1 MATERDEFVLRVV
14 ERALDKH
21 GDERERYLA
30 QTCAGDADLRREV
43 DSLLA
48 HDAAPQGLDAPE
60 SGALERALGGLDAGA
75 RIGSWRLER
84 PIGSGGMGTVFL
96 AWREEAGFR
105 QRGALK
111 LVRSAFPGGEIVRRF
126 ARERRVLA
134 RLEHQH
140 IARLLDGGAS
150 ADGAP
155 YFVMEYVE
163 GEPIDLWCGER
174 KLGVRERIA
183 LFLQVAGAVE
193 YAHRNLVVHRDLKPS
208 NILVT
213 REGVPKLLDFG
224 IAKVLEGAADDV
236 EATQTQE
243 RRLTPAYASPEQLRG
258 EEVTT
263 ATDVYS
269 LGVVLYELLVGRRPF
284 DSVAMSEWLR
294 SRTAPKPSTAARQ
307 SAETRRARELQG
319 DLDTILLK
327 ALAEEP
333 ARRYASVEAL
343 SIDLRRWLDGR
354 TVLAR
359 PDTALY
365 RLHRFARRNKVLVGA
380 TAIVIL
386 SLLTGLIVST
396 RMYFR
401 VRDARAAESV
411 QTQAARR
418 RLQSVVKLAATLT
431 NDVGAELGG
440 IPGAVEARA
449 RIVTKAVAAL
459 DELAAQEEL
468 DPELAFEIGWGY
480 LQLALT
486 LGGPYGPN
494 VGRFDEA
501 LKVSARSDALLAR
514 AQAEHPE
521 DARFPDLRCRI
532 LSNVVSIHTAFG
544 RYSDALPAANQ
555 AVELAREGRLL
566 ALESQRAKALQNI
579 AACLQRRAEVEAEMG
594 DPRSALRDREEC
606 LEVSREAFE
615 VGPDGHQRYQLAS
628 ALDALAA
635 SQLESGDAR
644 EASDTWLEAID
655 QFVQVE
661 KEFPGSL
668 IPLSALNLA
677 RCKASLAFLDA
688 DDADQ
693 ARDLCEQAI
702 EYYEGWAKSEPDG
715 TTVRQVLAMALRN
728 AATVASAT
736 EDWPSADERWT
747 RVREICQGARG
758 DAPGSSEL
766 SANLLDATA
775 QLALVRAR
783 EARID
788 EALDLVGE
796 AESSRSA
803 LELSDSNARRG
814 RTKSARVDRALGE
827 CLLVASEDDAR
838 AEDEAPELRTRAAVY
853 LERCADAR
861 TALAAERPLSP
872 PEARVFA
879 SLDELLDRARGPS
892 SASAPR

>member
-1 MATERDEFVLRVV
+1 MTAERDQHLLRLV
-14 ERALDKH
+14 EHALDKH
-21 GDERERYLA
+21 GAERERYLTEA
-30 QTCAGDADLRREV
+30 CAGNLDLRREV

-48 HDAAPQGLDAPE
+48 QDAASQGLDPPE
-60 SGALERALGGLDAGA
+60 PGALAGALAGLDAGA
-75 RIGSWRLER
+75 RIGSWRIER

-111 LVRSAFPGGEIVRRF
+111 LVRSAFPGAEIVRRF

-140 IARLLDGGAS
+140 IARLLDGGSS

-155 YFVMEYVE
+155 YFVMEYVV
-163 GEPIDLWCGER
+163 GEPIDLWCAER

-213 REGVPKLLDFG
+213 SEGVPKLLDFG
-224 IAKVLEGAADDV
+224 IAKVLESVSDDL

-258 EEVTT
+258 EDVTT

-284 DSVAMSEWLR
+284 DSVAASELLA
-294 SRTAPKPSTAARQ
+294 SRAAPKPSSAARQ

-343 SIDLRRWLDGR
+343 SNDLRRWLEGR

-365 RLHRFARRNKVLVGA
+365 RLHRFVRRNRILVGA

-401 VRDARAAESV
+401 VRDARAAESI

-459 DELAAQEEL
+459 DGLAAEEEL
-468 DPELAFEIGWGY
+468 DRELAFEIGWGY
-480 LQLALT
+480 LQLAQT
-486 LGGPYGPN
+486 LGAPYGPS
-494 VGRFDEA
+494 VGKFDEA
-501 LKVSARSDALLAR
+501 LQVSARSDALLAR

-521 DARFPDLRCRI
+521 DARFPDVRCRI
-532 LSNVVSIHTAFG
+532 LTNVVLIHTAFG
-544 RYSDALPAANQ
+544 RYSEALPAANQ
-555 AVELAREGRLL
+555 AVALAREARLL
-566 ALESQRAKALQNI
+566 ALESQRASALQI
-579 AACLQRRAEVEAEMG
+579 VAACLQRRAEVEVEMG

-606 LEVSREAFE
+606 LEVSREAFQ

-644 EASDTWLEAID
+644 AASDTWLEAID

-661 KEFPGSL
+661 QEFRGSL

-677 RCKASLAFLDA
+677 RNKAAIAFLEAEDA
-688 DDADQ
+688 DE
-693 ARDLCEQAI
+693 ARNLCEQSL
-702 EYYEGWAKSEPDG
+702 EFYEGLAKAEPDSMA
-715 TTVRQVLAMALRN
+715 VRQGLSMAVTN
-728 AATVASAT
+728 AATVASAM

-747 RVREICQGARG
+747 RVREICQSARDKSVG
-758 DAPGSSEL
+758 YSEF

-775 QLALVRAR
+775 QLALVCAR
-783 EARID
+783 QERID
-788 EALDLVGE
+788 EALALVGE
-796 AESSRSA
+796 AESSRAA
-803 LELSDSNARRG
+803 LEPPDPNARRG
-814 RTKSARVDRALGE
+814 RTKGARVDRALGE
-827 CLLVASEDDAR
+827 CLLIASEDGAR
-838 AEDEAPELRTRAAVY
+838 AEDEAPKLRTRAAVY
-853 LERCADAR
+853 LERCAEAR

-892 SASAPR
+892 SAPAPK